1 MTDSNTS
8 GKIQPTQ
15 EELDK
20 TEVVRVPLIKLGRA
34 IMDDQPM
41 AEAIAELEALGVK
54 LSATTAISSP
64 GYVMIVAHYGR
75 CRLPIDVMAS
85 DPEGVASKFPLYE
98 NPIDS
103 SKP

>member
-41 AEAIAELEALGVK
+41 AGIETP
-54 LSATTAISSP
+54 ATTDNLQGETA
-64 GYVMIVAHYGR
+64 
-75 CRLPIDVMAS
+75 
-85 DPEGVASKFPLYE
+85 
-98 NPIDS
+98 
-103 SKP
+103 

>member
-64 GYVMIVAHYGR
+64 GYVMIVAHHGR
-75 CRLPIDVMAS
+75 CRLPMLARTDSPDVWAAKFQRYTEPHQAS
-85 DPEGVASKFPLYE
+85 V
-98 NPIDS
+98 
-103 SKP
+103 

>member
-1 MTDSNTS
+1 MTDSSTN
-8 GKIQPTQ
+8 GIQPTQ
-15 EELDK
+15 DELDK
-20 TEVVRVPLIKLGRA
+20 TEAVRVPLIKLGRA

-85 DPEGVASKFPLYE
+85 DPEGVASKFPRYE
-98 NPIDS
+98 DPINS